1 MRVAPSL
8 VPPRSLTGAGFLPF
22 DEPHMSAL
30 FRKIQKAEFSYPS
43 WFTAEVRALLDKILV
58 ADPAAR
64 ATIADIEADP
74 WFIGPDGLGIAGAD
88 VPLIRNGVLIA
99 GILPGSE
106 AAAAAAA
113 AAAADAAAP
122 SGGGG
127 GRAQMAHIPSA
138 KDLDEA
144 VQDIDDL
151 APTVEQ
157 PIAPASPFK
166 GQATIAHDVS
176 TETIAASTPA
186 GASGTSSATMSGS
199 DSAVTVAAGA
209 APQVLN
215 AFGVINL
222 FGGMSLN
229 RFVRRSRELEI
240 LAWRIVP
247 TVRPRATATTITSLY
262 DEPSTQAVGCNG

>member
-1 MRVAPSL
+1 
-8 VPPRSLTGAGFLPF
+8 
-22 DEPHMSAL
+22 MSAL